1 MITDIIILLQ
11 YYYYRGNSCDDIH
24 NESSEFQ
31 STTATIFPYHVMI
44 LSISWLWLVVYFMSS
59 TDKYTCPHNHTYLQN
74 EMHGFTSEIFCT
86 VMFCILYT
94 CVCMWLLDMYLS
106 TSVCNMC
113 VMSPISE
120 IWLQLTMW
128 GLFLVCRIL
137 ARMERN
143 GLYLFVNWVTLE
155 DIESLCNLALETSLS
170 SMHQNRGCGT
180 FIYAR
185 SCDDPQ

>member
-24 NESSEFQ
+24 IESSEFQ

-59 TDKYTCPHNHTYLQN
+59 TDNYTCPHNHTYLQN
-74 EMHGFTSEIFCT
+74 EMLGFTSEIFCT
-86 VMFCILYT
+86 VMFCILYV
-94 CVCMWLLDMYLS
+94 CVYMWLLDMCLS

-120 IWLQLTMW
+120 IWLQTDHVRVIFGVSNSCAYGKEWIVLICRLSNSW
-128 GLFLVCRIL
+128 GH
-137 ARMERN
+137 
-143 GLYLFVNWVTLE
+143 W
-155 DIESLCNLALETSLS
+155 ESLQSCIGDQSE
-170 SMHQNRGCGT
+170 Q
-180 FIYAR
+180 YA
-185 SCDDPQ
+185 SE